1 MSFNIKKQKIAKKI
15 VKTVNKTIE
24 AIHDERMKVFSSNRT
39 QIEKIKKSKGDK
51 SKMYVLQDM
60 ETSYFLQ
67 ISEIL
72 HEYCDLK
79 ENDIERKA
87 ELTKLYYSRLD
98 LKYHTC
104 DNSEHTPENYSF
116 CPQCKTEKLI
126 THERYLT
133 CTTCGSVDSEKIL
146 DGLNYQDECSIKQVF
161 VFDYKRINYFTEWLT
176 QIQANETTDIPNE
189 LLEDVKLELRK
200 RNIID
205 TSKLNITTVK
215 KILKEINSTKYYE
228 HIPLIISKLSNSKPL
243 YIPEDLCSEFKKM
256 FLMLQQPFEKFKG
269 TRKSFLSYPYVLY
282 KFCEMLGLTSYLQYF
297 TLLKSREKLLKTDVL
312 WRSIVDE
319 IYKSTGDSTWTFIPS
334 C

>member
-1 MSFNIKKQKIAKKI
+1 
-15 VKTVNKTIE
+15 
-24 AIHDERMKVFSSNRT
+24 
-39 QIEKIKKSKGDK
+39 
-51 SKMYVLQDM
+51 
-60 ETSYFLQ
+60 
-67 ISEIL
+67 
-72 HEYCDLK
+72 
-79 ENDIERKA
+79 
-87 ELTKLYYSRLD
+87 
-98 LKYHTC
+98 
-104 DNSEHTPENYSF
+104 
-116 CPQCKTEKLI
+116 
-126 THERYLT
+126 
-133 CTTCGSVDSEKIL
+133 
-146 DGLNYQDECSIKQVF
+146 VF

-205 TSKLNITTVK
+205 TSKLNISTVK